1 MCNARD
7 APLQARFPFHRVLG
21 TALCTLTQPRFDLAG
36 FSSQQCVPEHLRLKR
51 SYWTMETSESQERM
65 PHVENVR
72 LVKEAKSS
80 DAGATGFDGRSA
92 LLPFGI
98 AVSVLI

>member
-1 MCNARD
+1 MPVGILRTD
-7 APLQARFPFHRVLG
+7 AQRL
-21 TALCTLTQPRFDLAG
+21 
-36 FSSQQCVPEHLRLKR
+36 PEHLRLKR
-51 SYWTMETSESQERM
+51 SYWTMETSEPQERM

-92 LLPFGI
+92 LLPFGL
-98 AVSVLI
+98 AVLAVLAGVAYLLS

>member
-1 MCNARD
+1 
-7 APLQARFPFHRVLG
+7 
-21 TALCTLTQPRFDLAG
+21 
-36 FSSQQCVPEHLRLKR
+36 
-51 SYWTMETSESQERM
+51 METSESQERM

-92 LLPFGI
+92 LLPFGL
-98 AVSVLI
+98 SVLAVLAGIAAYDSFRHVSFDNGIIGSPSHLSSVMTRAQYLRPLSANRPAALQAL

>member
-1 MCNARD
+1 
-7 APLQARFPFHRVLG
+7 
-21 TALCTLTQPRFDLAG
+21 
-36 FSSQQCVPEHLRLKR
+36 
-51 SYWTMETSESQERM
+51 METSESQERM

-92 LLPFGI
+92 LLPFGL
-98 AVSVLI
+98 SVLAVLAGIAYVLS

>member
-1 MCNARD
+1 
-7 APLQARFPFHRVLG
+7 
-21 TALCTLTQPRFDLAG
+21 
-36 FSSQQCVPEHLRLKR
+36 
-51 SYWTMETSESQERM
+51 METSESQERM
-65 PHVENVR
+65 PHVENIR

-98 AVSVLI
+98 AVLAVLAGVAYLLR

>member
-1 MCNARD
+1 
-7 APLQARFPFHRVLG
+7 
-21 TALCTLTQPRFDLAG
+21 
-36 FSSQQCVPEHLRLKR
+36 
-51 SYWTMETSESQERM
+51 METSESQKRM

-98 AVSVLI
+98 AVLAVLAGVAYLLR